1 MAENAAVASAS
12 RPLLEGELLNEYR
25 FKWTAFP
32 AIKGY
37 LRMYPGDFCKL
48 FPRGRWI
55 IKTAKHVSAVV
66 DGTIHD
72 TFRPDPFR
80 CVCGAWQLALGLS
93 ANLEAH
99 AAGCAARGEC
109 ALNLNAMA
117 TEPLEDSYAQSH
129 IVSYT
134 FI

>member
-1 MAENAAVASAS
+1 MNSFQYKGRKAGQHHVVPSAPFS
-12 RPLLEGELLNEYR
+12 FNDGGRQSSKRPRQKNDCTVRAIAIACSIPYDSAYDLLKANGRRER
-25 FKWTAFP
+25 TAFP

-80 CVCGAWQLALGLS
+80 CAYGA
-93 ANLEAH
+93 
-99 AAGCAARGEC
+99 
-109 ALNLNAMA
+109 
-117 TEPLEDSYAQSH
+117 
-129 IVSYT
+129 
-134 FI
+134 